1 MAKSRNARARVRT
14 GHCSLLLV
22 ALIAMGVL
30 AQAQTP
36 SATPWVSSPE
46 QHSAAISVY
55 HHVAENTPY
64 STSIA
69 PEQFEAHL
77 RLLDEGG
84 FTVSPLAEL
93 IDTTLRGEAIAPK
106 SVAITFD
113 DGYESIYTT
122 AFPLLQRYGFP
133 FSVFLSTAPIDRAQ
147 RGYLTWTQLREL
159 VAAGVTIGNHG
170 AEHDSVLAQSDT
182 EIRENIK
189 AAQLRIDAELGPQP
203 KFFAYPYG
211 EFNPQAQQVVSD
223 LGYRAL
229 AQNSGAI
236 GPASNALALPRFP
249 LAGPYAEL
257 SGAKQKYSTL
267 AFPLAGETG
276 VDPTSR
282 SKTRALQIAV
292 SDRNWLKG
300 TLNCFDAGELAQT
313 ASNGYVI
320 TLNLESP
327 GAQTRRWLTTCTAR
341 HEESG
346 RYFWYSQPWTNSS
359 RPL

>member
-1 MAKSRNARARVRT
+1 
-14 GHCSLLLV
+14 
-22 ALIAMGVL
+22 MGVL

-93 IDTTLRGEAIAPK
+93 IDTTLRNEAIA
-106 SVAITFD
+106 
-113 DGYESIYTT
+113 
-122 AFPLLQRYGFP
+122 PLLQRYGFP

-203 KFFAYPYG
+203 KLFAYPYG
-211 EFNPQAQQVVSD
+211 EFNPQAQQIVSD

-249 LAGPYAEL
+249 LAGPYAGL
-257 SGAKQKYSTL
+257 SGAEQKYSTL
-267 AFPLAGETG
+267 AFPLAGEIG

-300 TLNCFDAGELAQT
+300 TLNCFDAGELAQP
-313 ASNGYVI
+313 ASDGYVI